1 MKVINADQKIHESK
15 ASGETNSIIQNEKK
29 SKIPIKVGML

>member
-1 MKVINADQKIHESK
+1 MKVIKADQKIH
-15 ASGETNSIIQNEKK
+15 GEANSQNEVKEKK